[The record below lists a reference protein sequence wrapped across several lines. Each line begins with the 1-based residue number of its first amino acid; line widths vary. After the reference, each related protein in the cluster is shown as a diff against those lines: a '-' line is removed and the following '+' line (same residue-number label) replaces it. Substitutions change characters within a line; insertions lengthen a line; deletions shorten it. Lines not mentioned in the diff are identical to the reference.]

1 MYFKNMREASLVP
14 INVIYTILIDG
25 YCRNGIM
32 SKALKMWNEMLEQGC
47 VMDLVTYNTILNSSC
62 REKMLVDANQF
73 FNEMVER
80 GVFLISTLPPLSF
93 MGIVRMGI

>member
-1 MYFKNMREASLVP
+1 MHFKNMREASLVP

-47 VMDLVTYNTILNSSC
+47 VMDLVTYNTILNRSC

-73 FNEMVER
+73 FNEMVEK
-80 GVFLISTLPPLSF
+80 GVFLISALPPLSF